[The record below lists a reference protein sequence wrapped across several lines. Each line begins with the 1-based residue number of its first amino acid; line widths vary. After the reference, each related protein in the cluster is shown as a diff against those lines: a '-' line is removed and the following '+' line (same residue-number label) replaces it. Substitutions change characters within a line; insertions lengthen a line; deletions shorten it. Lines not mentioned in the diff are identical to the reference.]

1 MYSLVHWFWIWL
13 SSCYFIYNKEGI
25 VIFWWINLWKNES
38 NRIFSLHNVKHTK
51 CYLFNG
57 PFIAHFPFG
66 DGVIDSSWWT
76 LVQKIQFYLFV
87 QVLKQIVI
95 TGANS
100 YFVLLWEKFKVIHF
114 RWVKMIGVWKLPA
127 FRWTFIYSMF
137 DWALKMTIKLLI
149 NLSKFFVYPSK
160 SRLFSI
166 RIKHNNK
173 NETLTHEL
181 LHYKRREATFWWVL
195 YLCCAN

>member
-1 MYSLVHWFWIWL
+1 MVNTRFDKYKNDAKARHTHVFSCALILNLAELLLFYLQQGGNRYFLMDQFMKEWI
-13 SSCYFIYNKEGI
+13 
-25 VIFWWINLWKNES
+25 ES

-127 FRWTFIYSMF
+127 SRWTFIYSMF
-137 DWALKMTIKLLI
+137 DLALKMPIKLLI
-149 NLSKFFVYPSK
+149 NLSKFFGV
-160 SRLFSI
+160 SI
-166 RIKHNNK
+166 
-173 NETLTHEL
+173 
-181 LHYKRREATFWWVL
+181 
-195 YLCCAN
+195 